1 MLYYKQ
7 KNGIWIDEYDVK
19 RAYYI
24 STGRQ
29 VSIVDADKD
38 YLVWLYDKLG
48 NSIVEVRRET
58 DPFFVDEL
66 IKANQRVTA
75 IKVVHNLYGCTL
87 SSAREIVDQLEKELK
102 GNR

>member
-24 STGRQ
+24 STGKQ

-66 IKANQRVTA
+66 IKANQRLLA
-75 IKVVHNLYGCTL
+75 IKVLNRVYGFEL
-87 SSAREIVDQLEKELK
+87 VKAKEIVDKAEMELK
-102 GNR
+102 ANR